1 MGDGAITVVIP
12 VWDEYVRH
20 LREAIDSVG
29 HDSRDILIVVVD
41 NASTTPVTPPPGVSV
56 VRSPRRLSVGAARN
70 LALEHVVT
78 KYVAVLDADDK
89 LLPDTLEFLRSR
101 LDSDPQ
107 VSVAATSILDSETGE
122 RHRFP
127 RRFVS
132 RLSRRRRMFAF
143 LDCVWSLFPIQSC
156 ALLRTEQV
164 RDAGGYPDAEWG
176 DDWVLAVSL
185 AFRGRVEVHD
195 RLGRYYRDTPGSL
208 WRRGRNPREMVAS
221 ARLVRRRLRS
231 DPAVPVWART
241 LSPVI
246 AVLQL
251 IAVFLIRPAYLIWH
265 KLRGGSHDGPAS

>member
-20 LREAIDSVG
+20 LHEAIDSVE
-29 HDSRDILIVVVD
+29 HDSSDVSILVVD
-41 NASTTPVTPPPGVSV
+41 NASTTPVNPPPGVSV
-56 VRSPRRLSVGAARN
+56 VRSSRRLSVGAARN
-70 LALEHVVT
+70 LALEHVST
-78 KYVAVLDADDK
+78 KYVAVLDADDR

-101 LDSDPQ
+101 LDRDSH
-107 VSVAATSILDSETGE
+107 VSVTATSILESETGK

-132 RLSRRRRMFAF
+132 RLSRLRRTFAF

-164 RDAGGYPDAEWG
+164 REAGGYPDAEWG

-195 RLGRYYRDTPGSL
+195 RLGRYYRNTPGSL
-208 WRRGRNPREMVAS
+208 WRRGRNSREMVTS

-231 DPAVPVWART
+231 DPGIPAWAQA

-251 IAVFLIRPAYLIWH
+251 TAVFLVRPAYMILR
-265 KLRGGSHDGPAS
+265 KLRGGNHDGPSS